1 MLWILGTAFA
11 ARYLYAG
18 LSASGNTKQK
28 YIDSKYER
36 AARKVLG
43 KHAVLK
49 RWGPLILL
57 GVFLVV
63 SQNILSV
70 IDYLPPAGAVLA
82 VLIISALIFI
92 YTIDVEIKIA
102 KQIADE
108 KGTEESVENKSSRG
122 IFLSPLTPHSM
133 PFGTTRFNLV
143 SKYVSFA
150 DSA

>member
-1 MLWILGTAFA
+1 MKIYNKKSFLIGILILCALPLLTFGITEGKAMLWILGAAFA

-18 LSASGNTKQK
+18 LSARGNTKQRHS
-28 YIDSKYER
+28 DNLYER
-36 AARKVLG
+36 AARKILG

-63 SQNILSV
+63 SKNILFA

-82 VLIISALIFI
+82 VFIISALIFI

-108 KGTEESVENKSSRG
+108 KGTEESVDNK
-122 IFLSPLTPHSM
+122 
-133 PFGTTRFNLV
+133 
-143 SKYVSFA
+143 K
-150 DSA
+150 

>member
-1 MLWILGTAFA
+1 MKIYNKKSFLIGVLILCSIPLLTFGITEGKAMLWILGTAFA

-82 VLIISALIFI
+82 VFIISALIFI

-102 KQIADE
+102 KQIANE
-108 KGTEESVENKSSRG
+108 MQTEESMKNK
-122 IFLSPLTPHSM
+122 
-133 PFGTTRFNLV
+133 
-143 SKYVSFA
+143 K
-150 DSA
+150 